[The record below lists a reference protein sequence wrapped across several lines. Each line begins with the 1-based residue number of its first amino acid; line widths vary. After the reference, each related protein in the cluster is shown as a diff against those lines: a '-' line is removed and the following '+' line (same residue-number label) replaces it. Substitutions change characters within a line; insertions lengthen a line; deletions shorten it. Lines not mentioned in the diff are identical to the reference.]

1 VRFVNEFFA
10 DDILKPDIVMRRTVS
25 VFSLSLSLPKLDESQ
40 AVPSFIENVAG
51 QVMIEIARRIKEE
64 AANTVTLEMRP
75 SITIGEVVV
84 QGQYNRLCRYSQRAR
99 AGAERIIRQ
108 VLEYMTPEDALHG
121 IEGFVYFNTPSSIS
135 IRFRHIDG

>member
-84 QGQYNRLCRYSQRAR
+84 QGQYNRRCRAHERD
-99 AGAERIIRQ
+99 GAERIIRQ
-108 VLEYMTPEDALHG
+108 VLEYMTPNDALHG
-121 IEGFVYFNTPSSIS
+121 IEGFVYFDTPSSIS
-135 IRFRHIDG
+135 IRFKHIDG